1 MQSIIGATIDIE
13 RILLAC
19 YVAPGRGETIHRN
32 RPSHGF
38 AIHFSGTKKFVF
50 GDGSSY
56 IVKKGFVNF
65 MPKDSDYDVETDSC
79 GDCYAINFDIDG
91 DVNFAPFCTEVKN
104 FTAVADMFKN
114 AEKAFRMK
122 KPWYEMQC
130 KSELYAILCALCA
143 EHETGYVP
151 GSKRSIIAPAVEYI
165 HGEYAN
171 GNIEIPKLA
180 ELCGVSG
187 VYLRRLFHDCFGL
200 SPVKYINKLKIER
213 AKELIRSGAGMYT
226 IEQAATLAGFGDQ
239 CYFHRFFKKEVGMT
253 PSEYAQNK
261 EQDTGDIQ
269 KNLL

>member
-1 MQSIIGATIDIE
+1 MQNIIGANIDIKS
-13 RILLAC
+13 ILLAC

-38 AIHFSGTKKFVF
+38 AIHLSGVKKFVF
-50 GDGSSY
+50 ADGSSH
-56 IVKKGFVNF
+56 IVKRGFVNF
-65 MPKDSDYDVETDSC
+65 MPKGSDYDVGSDCS

-91 DVNFAPFCTEVKN
+91 DADFAPFCTEVKN
-104 FTAVADMFKN
+104 FTEVVDMFKN
-114 AEKAFRMK
+114 AEKAFRQK

-130 KSELYAILCALCA
+130 KAELYAILCTLCA
-143 EHETGYVP
+143 ERESGYVP

-165 HGEYAN
+165 HNEYAN

-226 IEQAATLAGFGDQ
+226 VEQAASLAGFGDQ

-253 PSEYAQNK
+253 PSEYAESEENDVATYPK
-261 EQDTGDIQ
+261 T
-269 KNLL
+269 